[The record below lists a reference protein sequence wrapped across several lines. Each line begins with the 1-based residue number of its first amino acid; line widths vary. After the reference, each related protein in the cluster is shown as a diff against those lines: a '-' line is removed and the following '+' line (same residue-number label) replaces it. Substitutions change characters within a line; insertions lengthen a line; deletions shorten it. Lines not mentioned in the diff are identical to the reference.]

1 MSTYDHGP
9 LDTYEVIWKS
19 GHVERVQAHQVLWPN
34 GINLFDDQRPKRE
47 HVMIHGEID
56 GRWKLILA
64 APVEDVLSVRRITA
78 DVETGGAA

>member
-1 MSTYDHGP
+1 MSDYDHGP

-19 GHVERVQAHQVLWPN
+19 GHVERVQAHQVLWPP
-34 GINLFDDQRPKRE
+34 IVNLFGEGNANRE

-64 APVEDVLSVRRITA
+64 APVEDVVSVRRVTA
-78 DVETGGAA
+78 DVEAGGAA